1 MQEIEYAVEE
11 YDKNGRF
18 YLQYDVY
25 SSLKE
30 AEKGLANAKADYE
43 KEINANVPFPAE
55 KNHSFGILRIVY
67 ENGLEV
73 ETERM
78 A

>member
-1 MQEIEYAVEE
+1 MTEIEYAVEE
-11 YDKNGRF
+11 YDEDGRF
-18 YLQYDVY
+18 YLQYEVY

-30 AEKGLANAKADYE
+30 AKKALENAKAE
-43 KEINANVPFPAE
+43 NADALG
-55 KNHSFGILRIVY
+55 HSFGILKIVY

-78 A
+78 E

>member
-1 MQEIEYAVEE
+1 MTEIEYAVEE
-11 YDKNGRF
+11 YDQNGRF

-25 SSLKE
+25 SSLNE

-43 KEINANVPFPAE
+43 KELTANVPFPAE
-55 KNHSFGILRIVY
+55 KSHSFGILRIVY

-78 A
+78 M